1 MAIPVGLL
9 VLQIVLVNVF
19 VRQLQDAVVFISTTH
34 ETIEDAFVAS
44 ELIDQL
50 RGEVKRLPAS
60 FVADRAAGDEGLS
73 AFETI
78 FGTLAIRIQS
88 IQNSEA
94 GSSAPESLDEL
105 NQTFGKVRTDLD
117 TSRTALLADA
127 IDMNLLLQQAL
138 VLDGAL
144 DDLAIALGNLTGDL
158 RVQLQLAVDQERRI
172 HNRPVVAGI
181 AIGALSVAMFL
192 VFTWLVLD
200 RFFVSR
206 LTGLSKVMLAI
217 AGGNLKAVLP
227 EPKGNDEVDEMT
239 RTVETF
245 RVTANERDR
254 LLIERERAAERLEQE
269 VKDRTAELEDA
280 NAFKTR
286 FLASAS
292 HDLRQPLHALN
303 LFIEQLGV
311 ASSAEERERLQCQ
324 VSESA
329 GAINDLLNA
338 LLDMSKLEAGVL
350 EPEISEIPISAVL
363 DRLEST
369 FAATADQ
376 KQLQFRVM
384 PSAAWV
390 KSDAILLER
399 ILLNLVS
406 NALNATQKGGVIIG
420 CRPRGDTI
428 RVDVCDTGPGIP
440 TELQG
445 EFFKELVQFSS
456 SPKRRDS
463 LGLGLSIVDGL
474 AKLLGH
480 PVKLHSIEGQGTR
493 ISITLPKAA
502 ATKSDEKPSATP
514 ILQDSLTG
522 RTILVVDD
530 DDRVRESMAGMLGS
544 WGCNVMLAATITDA
558 VKIAGLGDSPDLII
572 SDYRL
577 AQSET
582 GVGAILSVRRA
593 LGQEIP
599 AFLITAETLE
609 KTMGDVVAH
618 GFEILQKPV
627 APMALRAMASQFLTL
642 A

>member
-19 VRQLQDAVVFISTTH
+19 VRQLQDAVVFISKTH

-144 DDLAIALGNLTGDL
+144 DDLAIALDNLTGDL

-181 AIGALSVAMFL
+181 AIGALSVAMLL

-384 PSAAWV
+384 PSTAWV

-428 RVDVCDTGPGIP
+428 RIDVCDTGPGIP

-463 LGLGLSIVDGL
+463 LRPGLSIVVGL

-480 PVKLHSIEGQGTR
+480 PIKLHSIEGQGTR

-514 ILQDSLTG
+514 ILQDSLSG

-558 VKIAGLGDSPDLII
+558 VKIAGLGDCPDLII

-582 GVGAILSVRRA
+582 GVDAILSVRRA

-609 KTMGDVVAH
+609 KTLDDVVAH